1 MGQYK
6 LIFVTRC
13 IIQRNVWYTF
23 ELKKKHSQYK
33 MAGKAL
39 TLILL
44 TFITKS
50 ASQGCGDTQKC
61 VLLSDCPFAKETLEE
76 ASKST
81 DINEKFNLF
90 KSIYEL
96 RCKEE
101 SEPMVCCEKVKQE
114 TSSPEKSSSSESI
127 EFNDDQWNYCGK
139 TFEDRKSA
147 AHAKGENTKIK
158 THPWIVSIQ
167 HSDGSLWCGGSIV
180 SSNKVVTAAH
190 CFKKDEYRENL
201 DKFRIVVGKDKP
213 FAFHGQLW
221 NITRQ
226 ETLKNRFTCK
236 KRNIAKQNLNQL
248 MMLMALKDGL
258 GSIM

>member
-81 DINEKFNLF
+81 NINEKFNLF

-101 SEPMVCCEKVKQE
+101 SEPMVCCEKA
-114 TSSPEKSSSSESI
+114 S
-127 EFNDDQWNYCGK
+127 FNDYKGFCDINIYPRQMY
-139 TFEDRKSA
+139 
-147 AHAKGENTKIK
+147 KGEPLDFEYGKYYLVQKLKSIRTAGNNCCFHIK
-158 THPWIVSIQ
+158 VGRTVYEFEPNSRKPR
-167 HSDGSLWCGGSIV
+167 L
-180 SSNKVVTAAH
+180 NL
-190 CFKKDEYRENL
+190 RENGR
-201 DKFRIVVGKDKP
+201 KFKV
-213 FAFHGQLW
+213 
-221 NITRQ
+221 
-226 ETLKNRFTCK
+226 
-236 KRNIAKQNLNQL
+236 
-248 MMLMALKDGL
+248 
-258 GSIM
+258 